1 MIVRHHYTWGQLS
14 VAMQSRVQSRTTP
27 FRGAPGSSSAKM
39 IGWLQPK
46 QFKNSY
52 SYVLKSLGL
61 IAVKLLARIYKTEI
75 FIFSFLGLDFFGC
88 SCCHWHRDGSLTKKK
103 KNMASSSTAFGGLPL
118 HSLHRIFKKKGER
131 SKSCQHKLNKWFA
144 KCTPK

>member
-14 VAMQSRVQSRTTP
+14 VAMQSRLQSRTTP

-75 FIFSFLGLDFFGC
+75 FIFSFLGLDFFRC
-88 SCCHWHRDGSLTKKK
+88 SCCHWRRDGSLTKKK
-103 KNMASSSTAFGGLPL
+103 KKTWRPRRRLLAACHFILCIGF
-118 HSLHRIFKKKGER
+118 FKKK
-131 SKSCQHKLNKWFA
+131 A
-144 KCTPK
+144 KEAKAVNTN

>member
-14 VAMQSRVQSRTTP
+14 VAMQSRLQSRTTP

-88 SCCHWHRDGSLTKKK
+88 SCCHWFSYEKKK
-103 KNMASSSTAFGGLPL
+103 HGVLVYGFWRLAT
-118 HSLHRIFKKKGER
+118 SL
-131 SKSCQHKLNKWFA
+131 SA
-144 KCTPK
+144 